1 MAAHQ
6 LHRETVRWEEQGNE
20 LVSAAKKLAV
30 LFAKIARFM
39 RYVSCLSLQPLLYVG
54 GDTTTRKKL
63 AKVWEG
69 NIGPFYLH
77 SRKHYRLVATCQFY
91 RLVTTF
97 QQAG

>member
-39 RYVSCLSLQPLLYVG
+39 RYEFFPSLKPLVYVLIG
-54 GDTTTRKKL
+54 ELEKIL
-63 AKVWEG
+63 ANV
-69 NIGPFYLH
+69 
-77 SRKHYRLVATCQFY
+77 
-91 RLVTTF
+91 
-97 QQAG
+97 

>member
-6 LHRETVRWEEQGNE
+6 LHRETVRWEEQGND

-39 RYVSCLSLQPLLYVG
+39 RYVPCLSLQPLLYIG

-63 AKVWEG
+63 AKAK
-69 NIGPFYLH
+69 
-77 SRKHYRLVATCQFY
+77 SRYYKERQVQ
-91 RLVTTF
+91 
-97 QQAG
+97 